1 MANHW
6 NQQGIPHKGWE
17 LDSVEDI
24 REDGQ
29 SVDEAE
35 YECCMMC
42 GNERIRFVHVVSHP
56 DVDEQFRVGCV
67 CAMKMTDD
75 YVNPEQHEKELRN
88 KASRR
93 VNWTK
98 KNWKLS
104 KSGNYYLSVQG
115 HHLLI
120 YRDKRTKKYKVKIDD
135 TFGHKTFDTLQKAKV
150 ATFNGMEYMKEK
162 GKW

>member
-17 LDSVEDI
+17 LECVEDI

-29 SVDEAE
+29 SVDETE
-35 YECCMMC
+35 YESCMMC
-42 GNERIRFVHVVSHP
+42 GNERIRYVHVVSHIE
-56 DVDEQFRVGCV
+56 VAEIFRVGCV

-75 YVNPEQHEKELRN
+75 YINPEKREKELRN
-88 KASRR
+88 KANRR
-93 VNWTK
+93 VSWTQK
-98 KNWKLS
+98 QWKVS
-104 KSGNYYLSVQG
+104 KSGNQYLNIQG

-120 YRDKRTKKYKVKIDD
+120 YRDKKTGRYKVKIDD
-135 TFGHKTFDTLQKAKV
+135 VFGNKSFETLKKAKV
-150 ATFNGMEYMKEK
+150 AAFNGMEYMKEK